1 MGLLVFNDKG
11 IYCAQAGVYI
21 DPWRPVKKA
30 LITHGHADH
39 SRSGHEDYLCS
50 REAAPAIRHR
60 IPKARIQPIEFG
72 AQIVENGVRFSFHPA
87 GHILGSAQIRVEY
100 KGEVWV
106 VSGDYKLED
115 DGISGAYEMVP
126 CEHFITESTFG
137 LPVYDWEEQEAV
149 YQQIRS
155 WWHSNAAEGRTSV
168 ICAYSLGKAQ
178 RLLHGISEGPG
189 LFLTHGAVEAL
200 NEVYRQQGISLPESI
215 PAARVK
221 DKETLG
227 RALVICPPAAVG
239 TPWFKRFVRPVV
251 AMASGWMSIR
261 GQKKRGG
268 MDRGFVIS
276 DHADWKGLN
285 QAVEASGADH
295 VYVTHGFTDVFAR
308 YLREEKGLN
317 AQTVRTLFEGETE

>member
-50 REAAPAIRHR
+50 REAAPAIQHR

-72 AQIVENGVRFSFHPA
+72 THIVENGVRFSFHPA

-115 DGISGAYEMVP
+115 DGISGAYETVP

-137 LPVYDWEEQEAV
+137 LPVYDWEEQEAI

-155 WWHSNAAEGRTSV
+155 WWQAT
-168 ICAYSLGKAQ
+168 Q
-178 RLLHGISEGPG
+178 RRAGP
-189 LFLTHGAVEAL
+189 V
-200 NEVYRQQGISLPESI
+200 
-215 PAARVK
+215 
-221 DKETLG
+221 
-227 RALVICPPAAVG
+227 
-239 TPWFKRFVRPVV
+239 
-251 AMASGWMSIR
+251 
-261 GQKKRGG
+261 
-268 MDRGFVIS
+268 
-276 DHADWKGLN
+276 
-285 QAVEASGADH
+285 
-295 VYVTHGFTDVFAR
+295 
-308 YLREEKGLN
+308 
-317 AQTVRTLFEGETE
+317 